1 MSLLDGLIVSV
12 FGLGTVFIALIA
24 LSGIVSLESKVF
36 EFFGK
41 NRKESPAED
50 KIVENSE
57 NAPVVNTS
65 SGQLKL
71 IDVDE
76 RTAAMIM
83 AIVSHE
89 SQIPLSELNFKYIR
103 AID

>member
-1 MSLLDGLIVSV
+1 MTLLDGAIVSV
-12 FGLGTVFIALIA
+12 FGLGTVFVALIV
-24 LSGIVSLESKVF
+24 LSGIVSLESKIFSLFSKKV
-36 EFFGK
+36 K
-41 NRKESPAED
+41 DSPATAEID
-50 KIVENSE
+50 ISE
-57 NAPVVNTS
+57 NASVANTS

-76 RTAAMIM
+76 QTAAMIM